1 MKERT
6 LKMAE
11 RPVAIVTGASRGIGK
26 GIAKELASLG
36 YDLVVNY
43 FDFTAEG
50 KPDESK
56 AVQTQKEIKSS
67 GAKCQILRGDVSS
80 APDRGKLLALA
91 KGKFGRCDMLVN
103 NAGVAPSKR
112 MDLLEATEE
121 SFDRVMGINLKG
133 PYFLTQLVA
142 NWMIEQKK
150 THPERALRIVNTS
163 SISAYTSS
171 PARGEYCVS
180 KAGISMMTALYAD
193 RLAEYG
199 IGVFEIRP
207 GIIATDMTSVVKD
220 KYDKLIA
227 EGLTP
232 IKRWGRPEDIA
243 KAVGAIAEGRLDFS
257 TGQVINVDGGFHLR
271 RL

>member
-1 MKERT
+1 
-6 LKMAE
+6 MAE

-26 GIAKELASLG
+26 GVAKELASLG

-56 AVQTQKEIKSS
+56 AVQTQKEIKDL
-67 GAKCQILRGDVSS
+67 GAACEILRGDISS
-80 APDRGKLLALA
+80 PADRNSLVALA
-91 KGKFGRCDMLVN
+91 KSRFGRCDMLMN

-112 MDLLEATEE
+112 MDILEVTEE
-121 SFDRVMGINLKG
+121 SFDRVLGINLKG
-133 PYFLTQLVA
+133 PYFLTQQVA

-150 THPERALRIVNTS
+150 AHPERAYRIVSTG
-163 SISAYTSS
+163 SISSYTSS

-180 KAGISMMTALYAD
+180 KAGISMMTKLYAD

-199 IGVFEIRP
+199 IGVFEISP
-207 GIIATDMTSVVKD
+207 GIIMTDMTSVVKD

-227 EGLTP
+227 EGVTP
-232 IKRWGRPEDIA
+232 IKRWGLPEDIG

>member
-1 MKERT
+1 
-6 LKMAE
+6 MAE

-36 YDLVVNY
+36 YDLVVNH

-56 AVQTQKEIKSS
+56 AMQTQKEIKRL
-67 GAKCQILRGDVSS
+67 GAACEIPRGDISS
-80 APDRGKLLALA
+80 AADRQSLVALA
-91 KGKFGRCDMLVN
+91 KSKFGRCDMLVN

-112 MDLLEATEE
+112 MDILEATEQ
-121 SFDRVMGINLKG
+121 SFDRVLGINLKG

-150 THPERALRIVNTS
+150 TNPGRAFRIINTS

-180 KAGISMMTALYAD
+180 KAGVSMMTALYAD

-232 IKRWGRPEDIA
+232 IKRWGQPEDIA
-243 KAVGAIAEGRLDFS
+243 RAVGAIAEGRLDFS

>member
-1 MKERT
+1 
-6 LKMAE
+6 MAE

-26 GIAKELASLG
+26 GVAKELASLG

-56 AVQTQKEIKSS
+56 ALQTQKEIKDL
-67 GAKCQILRGDVSS
+67 GAACEILRGDISS
-80 APDRGKLLALA
+80 PEDRISLVALA
-91 KGKFGRCDMLVN
+91 KSTFGRCDMLMN

-112 MDLLEATEE
+112 MDILEVTEE
-121 SFDRVMGINLKG
+121 SFDRVLGINLKG
-133 PYFLTQLVA
+133 PYFLTQKVA

-150 THPERALRIVNTS
+150 AHPERAYRIVSTG
-163 SISAYTSS
+163 SISSYTSS

-180 KAGISMMTALYAD
+180 KAGISMMTKLYAD

-199 IGVFEIRP
+199 IGVFEISP
-207 GIIATDMTSVVKD
+207 GIIMTDMTSVVKD

-227 EGLTP
+227 EGVTP
-232 IKRWGRPEDIA
+232 IKRWGQPEDIA

-257 TGQVINVDGGFHLR
+257 TGQIINVDGGFHLR